1 MLKFNESNSSFILF
15 TEDTKRAIAAGLTLS
30 ETIRGSGGEK
40 VFYTTDHSQEF
51 EYNPYAVLEFWDE
64 ADACARG
71 HLASLRKDYLASWA
85 KKTSYVAPCPS
96 DKEPMPF
103 QNAGV
108 EYCLGRHNSII
119 GDEMG
124 LGKTIQALL
133 LANAIDARKVLVI
146 CPASIRS
153 NWCREI
159 REWSTLRRPRIQS
172 ITKGSDGVH
181 PEAHFIVV
189 SYDLLRN
196 FGIHAALRGIE
207 FDLAITDEG
216 HYLKSPEAQRTRAVF
231 GGGLKPTEPAKYSFY
246 ENGLDRNCRRIVTLT
261 GTPLPNRPRE
271 AYTIARGLNWESIDY
286 LSQDAFSYRYNP
298 SMNIT
303 RVDPE
308 TGEDKTIKIEDKGR
322 LGELNARLRC
332 NLMIRRLKQDVLPQL
347 PDKRYEMTYIE
358 PDGAIAN
365 VLAREAL
372 IEFNPHD
379 LFNEDFTL
387 DGTPIST
394 LRREMG
400 EAMVPRVVD
409 YMRYMLDIV
418 EAPKVILYA
427 HHKSVIAELA
437 TALDPKYGVVVHK
450 GGIGD
455 TAKDQAKADFI
466 SGRPRIFLGQLDTM
480 EGVDGLQSVCRNV
493 VFAEPAWTPGRNE
506 QCVDRA
512 HRIGQHD
519 NVVAHFLLVEGSFNE
534 KVLNVVLDKAGDIHA
549 SLDRRLV

>member
-1 MLKFNESNSSFILF
+1 MLKFNEANSSFILF
-15 TEDTKRAIAAGLTLS
+15 TDEAKRAEAAGLTLS
-30 ETIRGSGGEK
+30 ESIRGPGGEK
-40 VFYTTDHSQEF
+40 VYFTSDHSQSPDF
-51 EYNPYAVLEFWDE
+51 NPYAVLEFWDE
-64 ADACARG
+64 ADEHARSILSPL
-71 HLASLRKDYLASWA
+71 HRDYIASWA
-85 KKTSYVAPCPS
+85 DETSYMAPCPD
-96 DKEPMPF
+96 DKEPMLF

-108 EYCLGRHNSII
+108 EYCLGRHNSIL

-124 LGKTIQALL
+124 LGKTIQAIL
-133 LANAIDARKVLVI
+133 LANALDARKVLVV
-146 CPASIRS
+146 CPASIRL

-159 REWSTLRRPRIQS
+159 REWSTLWRPRIQA
-172 ITKGSDGVH
+172 ILKGSDGVH
-181 PEAHFIVV
+181 PEADFIVV

-196 FGIHAALRGIE
+196 KGIHAALRAIP

-231 GGGLKPTEPAKYSFY
+231 GGGERGSKFH
-246 ENGLDRNCRRIVTLT
+246 ENGLDRNSRRIVTLT

-271 AYTIARGLNWESIDY
+271 AYTLARGLNWESIDY
-286 LSQDAFSYRYNP
+286 LSLDAFQYRYNP
-298 SMNIT
+298 SMNIF

-308 TGEDKTIKIEDKGR
+308 TGEQKTIKIEDRGR

-332 NLMIRRLKQDVLPQL
+332 NMMVRRLKRDVLPQL

-358 PDGAIAN
+358 PDGAISE

-372 IEFNPHD
+372 IDFDPHE

-409 YMRYMLDIV
+409 YMKYLLDIV

-427 HHKSVIAELA
+427 HHKSVIRDLAE
-437 TALDPKYGVVVHK
+437 ALDPKYGVVVHR
-450 GGIGD
+450 GGMSTG
-455 TAKDQAKADFI
+455 AKEQVKADFI

-480 EGVDGLQSVCRNV
+480 EGVDGLQSVCRNA

-549 SLDRRLV
+549 SLDRKLV